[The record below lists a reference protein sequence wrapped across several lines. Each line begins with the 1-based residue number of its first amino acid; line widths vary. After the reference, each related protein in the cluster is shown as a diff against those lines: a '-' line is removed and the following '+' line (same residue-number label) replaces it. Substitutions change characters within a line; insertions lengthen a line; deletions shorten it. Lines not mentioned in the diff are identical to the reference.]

1 MKENYP
7 ELKLENQICF
17 RVYRLNRAITNHY
30 RPFLNELDL
39 TYPQYLVMMA
49 LWEKDGIPVNSL
61 SEILKLDTGTLSPLL
76 KRLEATGYIQRK
88 RSKEDE
94 RTVIIKLT
102 KVGAELQ
109 KKALEVPHEMA
120 HCLDLSEEEYLS
132 LRKTLDS
139 LILKA
144 EQR

>member
-76 KRLEATGYIQRK
+76 KRLEATGYIHRK

-109 KKALEVPHEMA
+109 KKAIEVPHEMA
-120 HCLDLSEEEYLS
+120 HCLDLSEDEYLS
-132 LRKTLDS
+132 LRETLDS

>member
-76 KRLEATGYIQRK
+76 KRLEATGYIHRK

>member
-109 KKALEVPHEMA
+109 KKAIEVPHEMA

-132 LRKTLDS
+132 LRETLDS

>member
-76 KRLEATGYIQRK
+76 KRLEATGYIHRK

-109 KKALEVPHEMA
+109 KKAIEVPHEMA
-120 HCLDLSEEEYLS
+120 HCLDLTEEEYLS
-132 LRKTLDS
+132 LRETLDS

>member
-61 SEILKLDTGTLSPLL
+61 SEILKLDTGSLSPLL
-76 KRLEATGYIQRK
+76 KRLEATGYIHRK

-109 KKALEVPHEMA
+109 KKAIEVPHEMA
-120 HCLDLSEEEYLS
+120 NCLDLSEEEYLS
-132 LRKTLDS
+132 LRETLDS

>member
-76 KRLEATGYIQRK
+76 KRLEATGYIHRK

-102 KVGAELQ
+102 RIGAELQ
-109 KKALEVPHEMA
+109 KKAIEVPQEMA
-120 HCLDLSEEEYLS
+120 HCLDLTTEEYLS
-132 LRKTLDS
+132 LRETLDT

-144 EQR
+144 EKR

>member
-76 KRLEATGYIQRK
+76 KRLEATGYIHRK

-109 KKALEVPHEMA
+109 KKAIEVPHEMA

-132 LRKTLDS
+132 LRETLDS

>member
-39 TYPQYLVMMA
+39 TYPQYLLMMA

-76 KRLEATGYIQRK
+76 KRLEATGYIHRK

-109 KKALEVPHEMA
+109 KKAIEVPHEMA
-120 HCLDLSEEEYLS
+120 HCLDLSEDEYLS
-132 LRKTLDS
+132 LRETLDS

>member
-76 KRLEATGYIQRK
+76 KRLEATGYIHRK

-109 KKALEVPHEMA
+109 KKAIEVPHEMA
-120 HCLDLSEEEYLS
+120 RCLDLTEEEYLS
-132 LRKTLDS
+132 LRETLDS

>member
-1 MKENYP
+1 
-7 ELKLENQICF
+7 
-17 RVYRLNRAITNHY
+17 
-30 RPFLNELDL
+30 
-39 TYPQYLVMMA
+39 MMA

-76 KRLEATGYIQRK
+76 KRLEATGYIHRK

-102 KVGAELQ
+102 RIGAELQ
-109 KKALEVPHEMA
+109 KKAIEVPHEMA

-132 LRKTLDS
+132 LRETLDS

>member
-76 KRLEATGYIQRK
+76 KRLEATGYIHRK

-102 KVGAELQ
+102 RIGAELQ
-109 KKALEVPHEMA
+109 KKAIEVPHEMA

-132 LRKTLDS
+132 LRETLDS

>member
-7 ELKLENQICF
+7 ELKIENQICF

-76 KRLEATGYIQRK
+76 KRLEATGYIHRK

-109 KKALEVPHEMA
+109 KKAIEVPHEQ
-120 HCLDLSEEEYLS
+120 D
-132 LRKTLDS
+132 
-139 LILKA
+139 
-144 EQR
+144 

>member
-76 KRLEATGYIQRK
+76 KRLEATGYIHRK

-102 KVGAELQ
+102 KVGAGLQ
-109 KKALEVPHEMA
+109 KKAIEIPHEMA
-120 HCLDLSEEEYLS
+120 NCLDLLEEEYLS
-132 LRKTLDS
+132 LRETLDS